1 MHNIVC
7 FKEKYLKFMDGKY
20 GFDKLN
26 RDMLFSWFIIG
37 FLNNFFRS
45 RIVSLLSLLLPLGA
59 ALRVFST
66 AVYKRSNENRKYSEL
81 KKKFV
86 DWVKLS
92 VRKFKERK
100 THKYYKCKNCS
111 AYIRVKRKPG
121 EHTVDCPKCGKEIK
135 VKIRAVKEPKV
146 KVSSKK

>member
-1 MHNIVC
+1 MHNIVR

-26 RDMLFSWFIIG
+26 RDMLFLWFIIG

-66 AVYKRSNENRKYSEL
+66 AVYKSSNENRRYMKIREDAAEFFRVGYCR
-81 KKKFV
+81 V
-86 DWVKLS
+86 
-92 VRKFKERK
+92 KERK
-100 THKYYKCKNCS
+100 THKYYKCSNCS
-111 AYIRVKRKPG
+111 AYFRVKRKPG
-121 EHTVDCPKCGKEIK
+121 EHYVDCPKCGKEFK
-135 VKIRAVKEPKV
+135 VKIRPVKF
-146 KVSSKK
+146 